1 MTYSLIYNK
10 TARGVEEVRARR
22 AGLSAAARRVL
33 ILIDGRRSEDE
44 LRLVVREGELE
55 SALVA
60 LRAQGLI
67 EECALT
73 DRPGRGLD
81 DDPPTVPL
89 APGGLALDLGQ
100 PADRAQEPPTLRRA
114 IAEAD
119 RRATAAPPPPSPA
132 ATIVIRPTRSAP
144 PPAREETNAALEEA
158 KRAAVRALYD
168 RLGPYGEEPAARI
181 NECRTQE
188 ALREQIR
195 HACRRISTFRG
206 ESAARDYLA
215 AIGLS

>member
-1 MTYSLIYNK
+1 MSYSLIYTK

-22 AGLSAAARRVL
+22 AGLTAAARRVL
-33 ILIDGRRSEDE
+33 ILIDGKRSEHE

-55 SALVA
+55 SALVT

-73 DRPGRGLD
+73 DRPDRGSDVDL
-81 DDPPTVPL
+81 PTVPL
-89 APGGLALDLGQ
+89 AQGGLALDLGV
-100 PADRAQEPPTLRRA
+100 PAEPAKAPPTLRLA
-114 IAEAD
+114 IFEAD
-119 RRATAAPPPPSPA
+119 RRAAAAPPPPAA

-144 PPAREETNAALEEA
+144 PAAREATDAALEDA

-181 NECRTQE
+181 NECRTPE